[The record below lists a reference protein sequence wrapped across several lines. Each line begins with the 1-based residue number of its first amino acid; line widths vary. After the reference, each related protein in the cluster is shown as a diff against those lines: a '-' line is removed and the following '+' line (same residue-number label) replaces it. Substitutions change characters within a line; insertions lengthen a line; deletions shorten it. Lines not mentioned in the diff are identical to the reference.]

1 MEKRAYEKDYSAA
14 LHCAFVVRG
23 VFCGHYHG
31 DYITHILGSYT
42 DEAGNKVEKTIP
54 QYVLTANAYGTGH
67 VMKITVT

>member
-1 MEKRAYEKDYSAA
+1 M
-14 LHCAFVVRG
+14 
-23 VFCGHYHG
+23 FCGHYHG